1 MKLNAA
7 IKNMTTK
14 IADVLSL
21 NDPSVYIYGS
31 YVLDDF
37 QYGWSDI
44 DILVLTQKS
53 ISEQQANEL
62 VCLRQ
67 SITAAESDNP
77 FYRCFEGGMLTLNA
91 FIRKVPDRVVY
102 WGTSGQRIT
111 DSYHFDACCMK
122 ELLDYSRLL
131 HGKDIRGQLTPPSFE
146 DIKQIYNFIT
156 IRFENMQAVPDEVSI
171 LLVGFWILPDAF
183 THFVPEKS
191 FPKRL
196 PESGHCKTVYSTTSP
211 HLKPP

>member
-7 IKNMTTK
+7 IKNMTTQ

-102 WGTSGQRIT
+102 WETSGQRIT

-146 DIKQIYNFIT
+146 DIKTNIQFHYDT
-156 IRFENMQAVPDEVSI
+156 IRKYAS
-171 LLVGFWILPDAF
+171 
-183 THFVPEKS
+183 
-191 FPKRL
+191 
-196 PESGHCKTVYSTTSP
+196 ST
-211 HLKPP
+211 

>member
-31 YVLDDF
+31 YALDDF

-67 SITAAESDNP
+67 SPI
-77 FYRCFEGGMLTLNA
+77 
-91 FIRKVPDRVVY
+91 
-102 WGTSGQRIT
+102 
-111 DSYHFDACCMK
+111 
-122 ELLDYSRLL
+122 
-131 HGKDIRGQLTPPSFE
+131 
-146 DIKQIYNFIT
+146 
-156 IRFENMQAVPDEVSI
+156 IRF
-171 LLVGFWILPDAF
+171 
-183 THFVPEKS
+183 
-191 FPKRL
+191 
-196 PESGHCKTVYSTTSP
+196 TVA
-211 HLKPP
+211 LRVAC

>member
-37 QYGWSDI
+37 QYDI

-146 DIKQIYNFIT
+146 DIKTNIQFHYDSKICKQYRTKYLFFWLAFGYCQMHLHTSYRKNHFQNGCRRVGIAKLFIPQHHRT
-156 IRFENMQAVPDEVSI
+156 
-171 LLVGFWILPDAF
+171 
-183 THFVPEKS
+183 
-191 FPKRL
+191 
-196 PESGHCKTVYSTTSP
+196 
-211 HLKPP
+211 